1 MLRTVQ
7 PEDVVVSASRGL
19 CGGPGLPVILCHPRG
34 AIAGKIFRSMR

>member
-19 CGGPGLPVILCHPRG
+19 CGGLDSQPPFVTPGELLLPNTLDL
-34 AIAGKIFRSMR
+34 